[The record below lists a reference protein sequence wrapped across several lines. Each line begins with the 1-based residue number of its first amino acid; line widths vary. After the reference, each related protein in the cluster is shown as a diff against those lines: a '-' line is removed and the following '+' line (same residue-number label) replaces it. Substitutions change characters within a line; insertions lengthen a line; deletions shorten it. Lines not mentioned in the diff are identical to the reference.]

1 MSLEDELAELSTV
14 YHGQRERVE
23 ELAKELKHALTLVNS
38 QQEQIEK
45 LKLALQELWLFVDL
59 CCEVDSRDA
68 EKAREQLRAQHEQVI
83 GQNLG
88 ETIEGGSDAAKH

>member
-38 QQEQIEK
+38 QQEQIEQ
-45 LKLALQELWLFVDL
+45 LKHALQELWLFVDL
-59 CCEVDSRDA
+59 CCTVDNRDVA
-68 EKAREQLRAQHEQVI
+68 KEREQLRANHEKII

-88 ETIEGGSDAAKH
+88 ESG